1 MVDKKKES
9 YECSIC
15 LENIKLN
22 EDINILKCGH
32 LFHYKCIE
40 RLVDH
45 HLNCCP
51 NCRCDLKTGKI
62 EANNQNNNNGLFS
75 TDFFNIFGNI
85 FPNYDDYEFGHF
97 FEPIDDVDV

>member
-1 MVDKKKES
+1 MVDKKKER
-9 YECSIC
+9 IC

-32 LFHYKCIE
+32 LFHYKYIE
-40 RLVDH
+40 SLVDH

-62 EANNQNNNNGLFS
+62 EANNQYNNNDLFS
-75 TDFFNIFGNI
+75 TALFNIYDNI
-85 FPNYDDYEFGHF
+85 FQSYEFEPF
-97 FEPIDDVDV
+97 FEDINDFDV

>member
-1 MVDKKKES
+1 MVDKNKES

-51 NCRCDLKTGKI
+51 NCRCDLKTGKN
-62 EANNQNNNNGLFS
+62 ESNNQNNNNSLFS
-75 TDFFNIFGNI
+75 TAFFNIYGNI

-97 FEPIDDVDV
+97 FEPIDGVDV